1 MRLKYSRNLGISR
14 GPRLKVGSDEH
25 LNTGYGKGIIKKE
38 GVYFCIF

>member
-14 GPRLKVGSDEH
+14 SPGLKADSDEQ
-25 LNTGYGKGIIKKE
+25 LSTDYVKGIIKKE